1 MPALYY
7 YYFYVIILNM
17 AYRTDPLLVTLFHDV
32 KNCLNNIAI
41 ATALLEEGEISNEDR
56 QRYTAEIRKN
66 YTLIK
71 TMLGNFMED

>member
-1 MPALYY
+1 
-7 YYFYVIILNM
+7 M

-41 ATALLEEGEISNEDR
+41 ATALLEEDEISSEDR
-56 QRYTAEIRKN
+56 QKYTAEIRKN
-66 YTLIK
+66 YTQIK